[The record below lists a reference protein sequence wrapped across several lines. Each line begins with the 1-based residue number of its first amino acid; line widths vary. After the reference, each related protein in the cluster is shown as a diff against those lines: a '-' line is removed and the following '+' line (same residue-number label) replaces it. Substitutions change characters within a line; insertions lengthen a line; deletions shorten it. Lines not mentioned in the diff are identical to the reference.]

1 MKTAA
6 KKMKMNRKKV
16 RVFDVVNGFLM
27 VLLSLVFLV
36 PFLMVISASLSDNT
50 ALQRDGISL
59 IVKGF
64 TFEGYAFLF
73 NAMKDTFIRSMLV
86 SLFVSVTTA
95 TLAMI
100 VATFAAFALTRK
112 VLPGRKFFNVYYLI
126 PMFFS
131 GGMIPVYLIVRGIG
145 LYNTLWALIVPSIG
159 GMYFILLLRN
169 YMSAIPRTL
178 EEAAELDGA
187 NDLQVFVHVIM
198 PVTLPMMVSI
208 WLMSFTSKWNDWASS
223 LLYLGANNQKL
234 WTLQY
239 VLKQM
244 IADMQALFGSSSS
257 GSVSDAPLISAKNA
271 GIVVSVIPLIVV
283 CPLVQRF
290 YISGVMAG
298 SIKG

>member
-1 MKTAA
+1 MRAAA
-6 KKMKMNRKKV
+6 KKMKTNRKKV
-16 RVFDVVNGFLM
+16 RAFDVANGILM
-27 VLLSLVFLV
+27 TVLSLVFLV
-36 PFLMVISASLSDNT
+36 PFLMVVSASLSDNT

-95 TLAMI
+95 TLAML
-100 VATFAAFALTRK
+100 VTTFAAFALTRK

-198 PVTLPMMVSI
+198 PVTLPMMVSV
-208 WLMSFTSKWNDWASS
+208 WLMSFTAKWNDWTSS